1 MTIADRSAP
10 GIRIAVVPNDRSTN
24 SLPVNLDG
32 RVLSF
37 TYEDSEKKT
46 DKVSLQLDNDDL
58 SLFDNEAL
66 FGGVILEVSWGYPG
80 NMSPPRRVVIKK
92 IKGFNPL
99 TVEGHVASVLLNR
112 RTRTRVWEQKRR
124 SDVVRE
130 IGAENDFDGAFL
142 SVEDTEEIQDVI
154 NQAGETDAHLLR
166 RLAREEG
173 FEFWVDDTGLHWH
186 ERRLDLTPTHVFVWK
201 TSKTGDILSINVES
215 DLMRRAARVTV
226 KGRDPFEKVTLE
238 ETANNDNTD
247 RATLGESREVVETV
261 DVETGQTVAGI
272 YRDVE
277 DPLLEQSRLDVQVG
291 YQDLENQQT
300 VLDERNATLLTY
312 SVAENNQKKAQKR
325 AAAKFKRAERRTVK
339 LSMQVVGDPTLRA
352 KSVIEVQSISSVLSG
367 KYYVKEVK
375 HTISSSGYICDL
387 KLIRD
392 AKGVFAN
399 RLTQKQK
406 GRRNQS
412 DFRPQNEVREFV
424 YVDPETGRETV
435 EYHVGNQF
443 IGYEDVRRQQS
454 IVGEDWEE

>member
-1 MTIADRSAP
+1 MTADRSAP
-10 GIRIAVVPNDRSTN
+10 GIRIAVVPNSRSAT
-24 SLPVNLDG
+24 SQPVNLDG

-37 TYEDSEKKT
+37 TFEDCEKKT

-80 NMSPPRRVVIKK
+80 NMAPPRRVVLKK

-99 TVEGHVASVLLNR
+99 TVEGHASSVLLNR
-112 RTRTRVWEQKRR
+112 RTRTRIWKQKRR
-124 SDVVRE
+124 SDVVKE
-130 IGAENDFDGAFL
+130 IGVENDFEGAFL
-142 SVEDTEEIQDVI
+142 SVEETEAVLDVI
-154 NQAGETDAHLLR
+154 NQAGETDAHFLR

-173 FEFWVDDTGLHWH
+173 MEFWIDDTGMHWH
-186 ERRLDLTPTHVFVWK
+186 ERRLDLTPSHVFVWK
-201 TSKTGDILSINVES
+201 ASKTGDILSINVES

-226 KGRDPFEKVTLE
+226 KGRDPVEKVSLE

-247 RATLGESREVVETV
+247 RATLGHSREVVETV

-272 YRDVE
+272 YQDIE

-300 VLDERNATLLTY
+300 VLDERNAILLTY
-312 SVAENNQKKAQKR
+312 AVPESNQKQAKNK
-325 AAAKFKRAERRTVK
+325 AAAKFKKAERRTVK
-339 LSMQVVGDPTLRA
+339 LSMTVVGDPTLRA
-352 KSVIEVQSISSVLSG
+352 KSIVEVQGISSVLSG
-367 KYYVKEVK
+367 KYYVKEAK
-375 HTISSSGYICDL
+375 HTISSSGYTCDL

-392 AKGVFAN
+392 AKGVYAK

-412 DFRPQNEVREFV
+412 EVRPQNDVREFI

-435 EYHVGNQF
+435 EYHQGDQFVGYQ
-443 IGYEDVRRQQS
+443 DVAKQQS
-454 IVGEDWEE
+454 IIGEDWDE

>member
-1 MTIADRSAP
+1 MTVADRSAS
-10 GIRIAVVPNDRSTN
+10 GIRIAVVVNEKSMAAA
-24 SLPVNLDG
+24 PVNLDG

-37 TYEDSEKKT
+37 VYEDCENKT

-80 NMSPPRRVVIKK
+80 NMAPPRRVVIKK

-99 TVEGHVASVLLNR
+99 TVEGHAESVLLNR
-112 RTRTRVWEQKRR
+112 RTRTRCWEQKRR
-124 SDVVRE
+124 SDVVKE
-130 IGAENDFDGAFL
+130 IGAENGFNGAF
-142 SVEDTEEIQDVI
+142 SSIEDTEDVQDVI
-154 NQAGETDAHLLR
+154 NQTGETDAHFLR

-173 FEFWVDDTGLHWH
+173 MEFWIDDTGMHWH
-186 ERRLDLTPTHVFVWK
+186 ERRLDLTPSHVFVWK

-226 KGRDPFEKVTLE
+226 KGRDPIEKVTIE

-247 RATLGESREVVETV
+247 RATLGDSREVVETV

-272 YRDVE
+272 YQNIE

-300 VLDERNATLLTY
+300 VLDERNAVLLTY
-312 SVAENNQKKAQKR
+312 AVPESNQKKAKKK
-325 AAAKFKRAERRTVK
+325 ASAKFKKAERRTVK
-339 LSMQVVGDPTLRA
+339 LSMNVVGDPTLRA
-352 KSVIEVQSISSVLSG
+352 KSIIEVQGISSVLSG

-375 HTISSSGYICDL
+375 HSVSSSGYTCDL

-392 AKGVFAN
+392 AKGVYAR

-412 DFRPQNEVREFV
+412 ELRPQKDVREFV

-435 EYHVGNQF
+435 EYHHGDQFVGYQ
-443 IGYEDVRRQQS
+443 DVSKQQS